1 MTESAEP
8 LEDLRGW
15 RLREDHRAFVNWT
28 PDEYRPGQVGPM
40 LHFIDCKHTN
50 SDRVPIKPSI
60 VEALFELEQQR
71 KHRGLS
77 RAYFFSETC
86 LIERA

>member
-1 MTESAEP
+1 MQDRLDEQD
-8 LEDLRGW
+8 DLQGW

-40 LHFIDCKHTN
+40 LHFINCNHAN
-50 SDRVPIKPSI
+50 SDRVSIDASI
-60 VEALFELEQQR
+60 VEGIFELEQQR
-71 KHRGLS
+71 KGRRLS